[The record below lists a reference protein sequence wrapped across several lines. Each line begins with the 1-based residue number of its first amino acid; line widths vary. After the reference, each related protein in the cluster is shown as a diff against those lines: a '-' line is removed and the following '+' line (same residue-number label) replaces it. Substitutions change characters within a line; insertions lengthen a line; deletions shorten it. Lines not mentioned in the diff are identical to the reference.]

1 MKTESNTRP
10 EPVTIRKLG
19 VIDTEPVVYL
29 YLNSD
34 ITQEVKPDIDGEPRT
49 MYVYDMVQ
57 ITSLMPLELLQEVD
71 TTLIENHSYN
81 QTTEKQLASTHL
93 DKIRTRLGEATAEN
107 TRQVNRLDKLTTPK
121 QVDLDNIK
129 NRVLATKKTTPTT
142 S

>member
-34 ITQEVKPDIDGEPRT
+34 ITQEVKPDIDGKPRT
-49 MYVYDMVQ
+49 MYMYDTVQ
-57 ITSLMPLELLQEVD
+57 ITNPVPAELLPEID
-71 TTLIENHSYN
+71 LTLIADHSYN
-81 QTTEKQLASTHL
+81 QTAVKQKTVNHL